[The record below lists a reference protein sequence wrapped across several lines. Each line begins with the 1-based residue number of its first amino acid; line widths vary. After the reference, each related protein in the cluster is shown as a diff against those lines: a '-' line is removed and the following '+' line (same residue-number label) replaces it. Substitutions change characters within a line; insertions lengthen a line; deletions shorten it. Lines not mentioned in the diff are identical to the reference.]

1 MRTGHTRGTPS
12 RVLSMIDLT
21 SSTLFSA
28 DFYIRHNQ
36 RRLEHLASLG
46 LPLFGKRVLEPG
58 AGTGYHSLFYLDRGC
73 HVTAIEP
80 RSENCAAYRKQ
91 IEASWSPAAQN
102 VTLIEAP
109 FEHLDD
115 VTDLFDL
122 VHCYGF
128 LYHVSNPERAIET
141 LARRTDGF
149 MVLETCVSMD
159 DGSAINVIE
168 EPAHN
173 PSQALDGKGCR
184 PTRQW
189 VMEALGRHFAYS
201 YVTRTQP
208 AHDEFPTDWTR
219 PCTSRTGLARAVFV
233 GSHGQL
239 DNPRLLKELPISQL
253 RE

>member
-1 MRTGHTRGTPS
+1 MT
-12 RVLSMIDLT
+12 DLT
-21 SSTLFSA
+21 SSATFSA

-80 RSENCAAYRKQ
+80 RSANCDAYRKQ
-91 IEASWSPAAQN
+91 IEASRSPAAQN

-109 FEHLDD
+109 FEYLDD
-115 VTDLFDL
+115 VTDVFDL

-128 LYHVSNPERAIET
+128 LYHVSDPERAIAT

-149 MVLETCVSMD
+149 MVLETCVSMV

-168 EPAHN
+168 EPAGN
-173 PSQALDGKGCR
+173 PSQAFDGKGCR

-189 VMEALGRHFAYS
+189 VMEALGRHFAHQ

-208 AHDEFPTDWTR
+208 AHDEFPTDWSG
-219 PCTSRTGLARAVFV
+219 PCTSRNGLTRAVFV
-233 GSHGQL
+233 GSHAPL
-239 DNPRLLKELPISQL
+239 DNPQLLKDLPNFQPH
-253 RE
+253 E